1 MELSLTES
9 AKKLRSAAKEAS
21 KGLVERESL
30 VDLILLA
37 AVAQEHLLIVGAPGT
52 AKSAAVRRVAKVLD
66 GKYFEYLLGRFTEP
80 SELFGPVDLKR
91 LKEGVVETATSGML
105 PEAEIVF
112 LDEVFLG
119 STAVL
124 NTLLGILNERQF
136 RRGST
141 HIKCPL
147 KICVGAA
154 NHLPDDQSLAA
165 FGDRFLV
172 HYFVEP
178 VPDSQLEVLL
188 DQGWKSDHSVPHC
201 TVTMDQLA
209 VLSTKAAQADM
220 SSVNG
225 LLADCIRLLRKE
237 NIHLSD
243 RRIVKSQRL
252 VAAAA
257 VLDGREAPSAADL
270 WPIIYAIA
278 SEEDQI
284 TAREVLREQLAASN
298 NVALGAAVEEASNG
312 MLARAQRL
320 VEQAEAMLAL
330 PEEQRNRL
338 ALEALGREI
347 DAGFALNAMPE
358 QLKSVRE
365 RLIEVLGLIV

>member
-9 AKKLRSAAKEAS
+9 ARNLRAAAKEAS

-37 AVAQEHLLIVGAPGT
+37 AVAEEHLLIIGAPGT

-124 NTLLGILNERQF
+124 NTLLGILNERHF

-141 HIKCPL
+141 QVKCPL
-147 KICVGAA
+147 KVCVGAA

-188 DQGWKSDHSVPHC
+188 NQGWKSDHSLPESSVS
-201 TVTMDQLA
+201 MDQLA
-209 VLSTKAAQADM
+209 ILSSKAAQADM
-220 SSVNG
+220 SAVNG
-225 LLADCIRLLRKE
+225 LLADCIRLLRKA
-237 NIHLSD
+237 NINLSD

-257 VLDGREAPSAADL
+257 VLDGREQPTGADL
-270 WPIIYAIA
+270 WPLIYAIA

-284 TAREVLREQLAASN
+284 TARELLRDQLSESN
-298 NVALGAAVEEASNG
+298 NTALGAAVEEASMG
-312 MLARAQRL
+312 ILVRAQRL
-320 VEQAEAMLAL
+320 VDQAETMLAM
-330 PEEQRNRL
+330 PDEQRNVL

-347 DAGFALNAMPE
+347 DAGFSLSAMPE
-358 QLKSVRE
+358 PLKLVRE
-365 RLIEVLGLIV
+365 KLIEALGLVS